1 MDSKQKIALVLSGGG
16 ARGLSHIGAIEVLEK
31 YGFQINA
38 IAGTSA
44 GSLIGGLYAMGYM
57 TEFRDWVC
65 KLRRRDILS
74 LMDFTIKGGGIVK
87 GKKMFDKLKTFI
99 PDTKIETLIIPF
111 VAVATDILNIKEI
124 AFREG
129 SVFKAIRASVS
140 VPDFFTPVEYNET
153 LLVDGGVLNPVPI
166 SQVKREE
173 GDILVVVN
181 LYDYK
186 LKYNNLVEE
195 YHLTHK
201 DEKQKLS
208 SFIKFLKEW
217 QKKIK
222 ESINKE
228 DKKSIGYIKLLE
240 ISTDTMVNKIADL
253 TIEKYKPDILI
264 NLPSDSAKLLD
275 FDKAHELISIGRMQA
290 EKALE
295 EYFAKN
301 KEKQNPT

>member
-65 KLRRRDILS
+65 KFKRRDILA

-99 PDTKIETLIIPF
+99 PDTNIETLKIPF
-111 VAVATDILNIKEI
+111 VAVATDILNTKEI

-140 VPDFFTPVEYNET
+140 VPDFFTPVKYNET

-186 LKYNNLVEE
+186 LKYNNLIEE
-195 YHLTHK
+195 YNLTHK
-201 DEKQKLS
+201 DEKQKSS

-217 QKKIK
+217 QKKIE